1 MNFDKDDIEIKSVQ
15 IIKKD
20 ENGNIIKEELD
31 D

>member
-20 ENGNIIKEELD
+20 KNGNIIKEELD

>member
-1 MNFDKDDIEIKSVQ
+1 MIFDKDDIEIKSVQ

-20 ENGNIIKEELD
+20 KHDNIIKEELD

>member
-20 ENGNIIKEELD
+20 KNGNIVKEELHD
-31 D
+31 